1 MLFRWAIL
9 VWWNLLPLS
18 ARLARINGS
27 SMIGF
32 QRRKRRRQF
41 VNLLY
46 FLSFRPILARI
57 NGSSILGFQRRKRGC
72 QFVNLFYFLS
82 FLLTLILLDIEFIV
96 LNKLSLLTLL
106 YLKLKNKDI
115 ILKKMTGIIR
125 MFRGSQG
132 INIGG
137 DQHFFTTST
146 ASFAS
151 SPAADTS
158 PASYAATT
166 TQHSVPPKPT
176 KFTKT
181 ISAATKVPPL
191 INNGRTRSSA
201 TSRLSYRTSPQ
212 RLHKTSCEPTLGP
225 THSHTRLAFTT
236 PSPTP
241 SSRTHQLERSTTV
254 SPSSTHT
261 TSIGSHLATSYVS
274 HSRTTN
280 AFGSST

>member
-57 NGSSILGFQRRKRGC
+57 NGSSIIGFQRRKRGC

-166 TQHSVPPKPT
+166 TQHSVPPNSRRP
-176 KFTKT
+176 
-181 ISAATKVPPL
+181 SVPPRKFRPL
-191 INNGRTRSSA
+191 STMAERGRARHPDYPIE
-201 TSRLSYRTSPQ
+201 RLRNVFT
-212 RLHKTSCEPTLGP
+212 RLHASRHLGP
-225 THSHTRLAFTT
+225 
-236 PSPTP
+236 
-241 SSRTHQLERSTTV
+241 RTHTLD
-254 SPSSTHT
+254 SPSQLLPPLHHLGHT
-261 TSIGSHLATSYVS
+261 SSNDRRQFLH
-274 HSRTTN
+274 HRRTPPV
-280 AFGSST
+280 